1 MGNLGLAL
9 AMSLSAAAG
18 AAVLSPLLWNGAA
31 TRWQTLIG
39 YGFAGGLV
47 LTTLIMRAGFAAK
60 LGLSFGVTAAGLIV
74 VAAVGVFAYRLLR
87 KWGVI
92 PSIAE
97 SSRDAAQETGWRR
110 LAWFAFVALTL
121 VRVAALGLEAWW
133 RPLFPWDAWD
143 IWGPKTKIW
152 FESRDLNNFY
162 GHFDN
167 GYPPAINLVQIWAN
181 LGLGAWDD
189 AKMNVA
195 WPLLLG
201 ALVLAA
207 YGQARTIGASPLAAA
222 IVSYLLASLPI
233 LDVHAALAGY
243 ADLPLAVTF
252 GLAAIAFFVWV
263 ATHDRRQLALAL
275 LFAALTPLYKIPGAI
290 WSLTMVP
297 ALLVALYDRA
307 SGRKALR
314 WGMAIVIV
322 GLLAGGY
329 VYAKQR
335 NFAMTLYQ
343 AHFSPNPTSG
353 IVLENYLVLD
363 NYHLVWYLLA
373 VALLLWWRA
382 AIAKAMLPATVLI
395 ASGLVFLAVS
405 FFFTNSVEWWGDYGT
420 LNRATL
426 HFVPA
431 LVFYLFLISRTS
443 ISLNTT
449 TPLSATDV
457 SAPGTDS
464 APPGS

>member
-1 MGNLGLAL
+1 MGTSGLAL
-9 AMSLSAAAG
+9 AMVLSAAAG
-18 AAVLSPLLWNGAA
+18 AAVLSPLLWNGTA

-47 LTTLIMRAGFAAK
+47 LTTLIMRAAFAAK
-60 LGLSFGVTAAGLIV
+60 LGLSFGMTAAGLV
-74 VAAVGVFAYRLLR
+74 LVAAGGVLANRLLR
-87 KWGVI
+87 KRGLASLSEATA
-92 PSIAE
+92 P
-97 SSRDAAQETGWRR
+97 AARETGWRR
-110 LAWFAFVALTL
+110 LAWFALIGLAL
-121 VRVAALGLEAWW
+121 VRVATISLETWW

-152 FESRDLNNFY
+152 FETRDLNNFY

-181 LGLGAWDD
+181 LGLGTWDD
-189 AKMNVA
+189 AKMNIA
-195 WPLLLG
+195 WPLLLA

-207 YGQARTIGASPLAAA
+207 YGQARSIGASPLAAA
-222 IVSYLLASLPI
+222 VVSYLLASLPI
-233 LDVHAALAGY
+233 LDAHAALAGY

-263 ATHDRRQLALAL
+263 VTHDRRQLVLAL

-290 WSLTMVP
+290 WSLTMIP

-314 WGMAIVIV
+314 WTIPIIIV
-322 GLLAGGY
+322 GLLAGAY
-329 VYAKQR
+329 VYARQR
-335 NFAMTLYQ
+335 DFAMTLYQ
-343 AHFSPNPTSG
+343 AHFAPNPTSG

-373 VALLLWWRA
+373 AALLLWWRA
-382 AIAKAMLPATVLI
+382 AIAKTMRPATVLI
-395 ASGLVFLAVS
+395 ASGLGFLAVS

-426 HFVPA
+426 HFAPA

-443 ISLNTT
+443 ISLNKT
-449 TPLSATDV
+449 TPLSATGESV
-457 SAPGTDS
+457 
-464 APPGS
+464 PGSDAASSRP

>member
-1 MGNLGLAL
+1 MGDLGLAL
-9 AMSLSAAAG
+9 AMVLSGAAG
-18 AAVLSPLLWNGAA
+18 AAALSPLLWNGAA
-31 TRWQTLIG
+31 ARWQTLMG
-39 YGFAGGLV
+39 YGFAGGLL
-47 LTTLIMRAGFAAK
+47 LTTLVMRAAFAAK
-60 LGLSFGVTAAGLIV
+60 LGLSFGVTAAGLVIVAAGGVLANQLLRKRGV
-74 VAAVGVFAYRLLR
+74 VAAGGMARQTA
-87 KWGVI
+87 
-92 PSIAE
+92 PE
-97 SSRDAAQETGWRR
+97 PGWRR
-110 LAWFAFVALTL
+110 LAWLGFLALIL
-121 VRVAALGLEAWW
+121 VRVAGIGLEAWW

-143 IWGPKTKIW
+143 IWGPKSKIW
-152 FESRDLNNFY
+152 FETRDLNNYY

-167 GYPPAINLVQIWAN
+167 GYPPAINLLQIWAN

-189 AKMNVA
+189 AKMNIA

-201 ALVLAA
+201 ALLLAA
-207 YGQARTIGASPLAAA
+207 YGQARRIGASPLAAA

-233 LDVHAALAGY
+233 LDAHAALAGY

-263 ATHDRRQLALAL
+263 VTHDKRQLVLAL
-275 LFAALTPLYKIPGAI
+275 LFAALAPLYKIPGAI
-290 WSLTMVP
+290 WSLTLVP

-314 WGMAIVIV
+314 WGMAIVVV

-335 NFAMTLYQ
+335 NFALTLYQ
-343 AHFSPNPTSG
+343 AHFAPNPTSG
-353 IVLENYLVLD
+353 VVLENYFVLD

-373 VALLLWWRA
+373 VALALWWRA
-382 AIAKAMLPATVLI
+382 AIGREMRPATALI
-395 ASGLVFLAVS
+395 ASGLGFLAVS

-443 ISLNTT
+443 TSLNKT
-449 TPLSATDV
+449 TPPSSTDAPV
-457 SAPGTDS
+457 PGTDAAS
-464 APPGS
+464 SVS

>member
-1 MGNLGLAL
+1 MGNSGLAL
-9 AMSLSAAAG
+9 AMALSAAAG

-39 YGFAGGLV
+39 YGFTGGLA
-47 LTTLIMRAGFAAK
+47 LTTLIMRAGFVAK
-60 LGLSFGVTAAGLIV
+60 LGLSFGVTAAGLV
-74 VAAVGVFAYRLLR
+74 LVAGGGVLANRLLR
-87 KWGVI
+87 KRGAALIV
-92 PSIAE
+92 E
-97 SSRDAAQETGWRR
+97 SSRETETGWRR
-110 LAWFAFVALTL
+110 LAWFGFIALTV
-121 VRVAALGLEAWW
+121 VRVAALGLDAWW

-152 FESRDLNNFY
+152 FETRDLNNFY

-181 LGLGAWDD
+181 LGLNAWDD
-189 AKMNVA
+189 AKMNIA

-201 ALVLAA
+201 ALVLGA

-233 LDVHAALAGY
+233 LDAHAALAGY

-263 ATHDRRQLALAL
+263 VTHDRRQLVLAL
-275 LFAALTPLYKIPGAI
+275 LFAALPPLYKIPGAI

-314 WGMAIVIV
+314 WGLAIVIV

-343 AHFSPNPTSG
+343 AHFAPNPTAS
-353 IVLENYLVLD
+353 IVLENYFVLD

-382 AIAKAMLPATVLI
+382 AIAKPMRPATVLI
-395 ASGLVFLAVS
+395 ASGLGFLAVS

-443 ISLNTT
+443 ISLNKT
-449 TPLSATDV
+449 TPLSATGESV
-457 SAPGTDS
+457 PGTDA
-464 APPGS
+464 APSGP